1 MTYERETELYLYLQ
15 ERKFLW
21 EYWLWDRGQE

>member
-1 MTYERETELYLYLQ
+1 MTYERETELYLHLQ
-15 ERKFLW
+15 ERKSLW